1 MKFKVF
7 LLAALAMNCLLMA
20 QNNTALPEGTTK
32 ETSWMEAFKN
42 PSRDFGMQPCIHWW
56 PDDDIEGMADLLLEH
71 GCRGAVINCRYN
83 PSDAEKHPIGF
94 TSDPQNVEFMKKVMD
109 AMDERGL
116 KYWIYD
122 EKGYPS
128 GYAKGLTLEGHPELV
143 AKGFYMRRYAAY
155 KEPRTIHFKLDE
167 DSEKIV
173 WAAKYKFSTPG
184 FHESVLNTDTMVPV
198 EFDTTSATFELDKFE
213 VGYVFCVKEAYDG
226 SHCTHNVST
235 EPFMHYINMMDPEAV
250 RRFIDVAYEPIVQGI
265 PDAYKRAGGV
275 FTDEPSLQTRYVRNY
290 EVWPYALAPW
300 VDGLFERYEKEYG
313 ASLLPSLPYV
323 FEGSAAA
330 YPTRVRFQR
339 LVGKLVGEAYS
350 GQLQEWCK
358 AHGGVFSGHYLDE
371 ENMLSHVYLY
381 GDFIEVLKHTGYP
394 GIDTFGVMP
403 GLYTYGTTKFPQ
415 MAIRKNQTH
424 GMMVELCPWID
435 QDQFMKDPLN
445 NMAGSMGLLYL
456 GGVRVINGY
465 FYPDFTKWQNGRIK
479 YRLNH
484 RVDLQGF
491 QWFNQY
497 CNRIGTML
505 DGLDNNC
512 NTFIY
517 YGIEEVQAFARPSY
531 TCNRKLEGTWVI
543 DDTNQVMNAVYEAG
557 HDFYF
562 VDAEDVFAAGALD
575 KPAVSGYDVKTIV
588 VPTLQVVDE
597 KAMEAFV
604 KLQEKGV
611 KILFMNCVPMHSTEE
626 KSNLK
631 ALAANFKAVSFDD
644 IMKWLDESNDGFRF
658 TSNGVTVLNGD
669 YITKEGREM
678 HYLVNLNREDAT
690 LNCSHPQ
697 YDKALLCNPADGSV
711 TEISLDQPV
720 VVPAQRS
727 LFLVF

>member
-1 MKFKVF
+1 MKFTAF
-7 LLAALAMNCLLMA
+7 LISALLIGGLIQAQEKTTLKEEAMKESPSLAAF
-20 QNNTALPEGTTK
+20 Q
-32 ETSWMEAFKN
+32 N
-42 PSRDFGMQPCIHWW
+42 PSREFAMQPCIHWW
-56 PDDDIEGMADLLLEH
+56 TDDDIEGMADLLLEH
-71 GCRGAVINCRYN
+71 GYRGAVINCRYN
-83 PSDAEKHPIGF
+83 PMDAAKHPRGF

-109 AMDERGL
+109 TMDAKGL

-155 KEPRTIHFKLDE
+155 NESRTIHFKLDE

-184 FHESVLNTDTMVPV
+184 SHESVLEIDTMVPV
-198 EFDTTSATFELDKFE
+198 EFDKTSATFELNPFE
-213 VGYVFCVKEAYDG
+213 VGYVFCVREAYEG

-235 EPFMHYINMMDPEAV
+235 EPFMHYINIMDPKAV
-250 RRFIDVAYEPIVQGI
+250 RRFLDVAYEPIVNGI

-275 FTDEPSLQTRYVRNY
+275 FTDEPSLQVRYVRDY
-290 EVWPYALAPW
+290 EVWSYALAPW
-300 VDGLFERYEKEYG
+300 VDDLFERYEKEYG
-313 ASLLPSLPYV
+313 TSMLPTLPYV
-323 FEGSAAA
+323 FEGSASA

-339 LVGKLVGEAYS
+339 LVGKLVGEAFS
-350 GQLQEWCK
+350 GQINDWCK
-358 AHGGVFSGHYLDE
+358 AHGGIFSGHYLDE
-371 ENMLSHVYLY
+371 ESMLSHVYLY
-381 GDFIEVLKHTGYP
+381 GDYIEVLKHAGYP

-403 GLYTYGTTKFPQ
+403 GLYSYSTTKFPQ
-415 MAIRKNQTH
+415 MAVRKNKTH
-424 GMMVELCPWID
+424 GMMVELCPWLGYD
-435 QDQFMKDPLN
+435 TFMKDPLN
-445 NMAGSMGLLYL
+445 NMTGSMGLLYL

-479 YRLNH
+479 YHLNH
-484 RVDLQGF
+484 QIDAEGF
-491 QWFNQY
+491 QWFNKY
-497 CNRIGTML
+497 CSRIGTML

-517 YGIEEVQAFARPSY
+517 YGIEEVQAFARPTY
-531 TCNRKLEGTWVI
+531 TCNRRLEGPWVI
-543 DDTNQVMNAVYEAG
+543 EDTGKVMDAVYNAG

-562 VDAEDVFAAGALD
+562 ADAEDIIAAGALD
-575 KPAVSGYDVKTIV
+575 KPAISGFDVKTIV

-604 KLQEKGV
+604 KLQQKGV
-611 KILFMNCVPMHSTEE
+611 KILFMNCVPVYSTEE

-631 ALAANFKAVSFDD
+631 EMAANFTSTSLDD
-644 IMKWLDESNDGFRF
+644 ILKYLDEANDGFRF

-690 LNCSHPQ
+690 LSCSHPK

-711 TEISLDQPV
+711 TEISLDKPV

-727 LFLVF
+727 LFLLF